1 MKKVSQ
7 TSLTPTIFHQSHKI
21 FWPTL
26 DLLPIMKRQDISQSM
41 LFLFKKFFK
50 LKYSWFA
57 MIQVYSKVIQLYT
70 HTHIYIYIYIYIYV
84 WIWSGPFAASSSFF
98 PCCSGCFWTPKTRH
112 PSPTTSLLSEGKK
125 SSPHPTRWASFSP
138 QGSIL
143 AGRGIGTNEG
153 DERST
158 QKQVAMWPAELVRL
172 SQLYKGEKCSLE
184 KLMTMTLGMAS
195 LLPSH
200 LQYNESN
207 LQISQVFC
215 EI

>member
-70 HTHIYIYIYIYIYV
+70 HTHTHTHMYVYIYIYMFEYDQGLLLLLPA
-84 WIWSGPFAASSSFF
+84 SFPAAQAASE
-98 PCCSGCFWTPKTRH
+98 PLRLDTPVQ
-112 PSPTTSLLSEGKK
+112 PL
-125 SSPHPTRWASFSP
+125 AFS
-138 QGSIL
+138 QK
-143 AGRGIGTNEG
+143 
-153 DERST
+153 ERSPPPT
-158 QKQVAMWPAELVRL
+158 PPAEPHSVPRALYWQVGGLGPMRGMKEAPRSKWQCGQL
-172 SQLYKGEKCSLE
+172 SW
-184 KLMTMTLGMAS
+184 
-195 LLPSH
+195 
-200 LQYNESN
+200 
-207 LQISQVFC
+207 
-215 EI
+215 